1 MAKNKKKDKSTV
13 TPYGTHTFKKT
24 KTRAGGSFMRVG
36 GRRRVRKERLTAGTF
51 PVVTTSVED
60 RGQ

>member
-1 MAKNKKKDKSTV
+1 MAKKKKKDKSTV

-36 GRRRVRKERLTAGTF
+36 GRRRVRRDRLTAGTF
-51 PVVTTSVED
+51 PVVTTHIDNKEE
-60 RGQ
+60 